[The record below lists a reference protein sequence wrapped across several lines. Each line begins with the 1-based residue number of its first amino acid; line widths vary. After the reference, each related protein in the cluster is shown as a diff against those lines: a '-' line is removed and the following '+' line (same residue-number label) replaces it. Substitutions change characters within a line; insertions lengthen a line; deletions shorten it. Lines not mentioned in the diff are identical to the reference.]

1 MSPAGPR
8 LSRVACFAVPAVSA
22 VLLGSLA
29 ACGSESGA
37 TGATTVSTL
46 STKVPAEYNGTDKGH
61 FDVLSE
67 PKEVPGTSFKV
78 GFLNTNAGQP
88 ILLAMQN
95 AAKAEVARL
104 GGSFIALD
112 ASSDPQKQASQM
124 NQVIAQQVDVIIVDP
139 TVATALGPGIT
150 RAEAAGI
157 PVIAIGTPPD
167 QSKPQNLGFE
177 TSISQGF
184 DYSVYRTMKALADE
198 HPGATFATMGLSIPV
213 DQLIFMLD
221 RIQYWGEEFGL
232 KFEGKVDTPNDNPLG
247 FGPATTTILGKYPDV
262 DFIVTFNDES
272 AVAAAT
278 TVATSGKDAKIVT
291 PNAAQPIARDAMK
304 AGRLEVVYRVPW
316 EQQGVQSVW
325 AAYDTL
331 TKQNLPLPE
340 FITVPGYTVTATSSP
355 RRPRRP

>member
-1 MSPAGPR
+1 MSLAVPGLR
-8 LSRVACFAVPAVSA
+8 RVACCAASA

-29 ACGSESGA
+29 ACGSASASASGPA
-37 TGATTVSTL
+37 TVSTL
-46 STKVPAEYNGTDKGH
+46 STKVPAGYNGSDKGH
-61 FDVLSE
+61 FDILTE
-67 PKEVPGTSFKV
+67 PKQVPGTSFEV
-78 GFLNTNAGQP
+78 GFLNTNAGQSS
-88 ILLAMQN
+88 LFAMQN
-95 AAKAEVARL
+95 AAKAEVERL

-124 NQVIAQQVDVIIVDP
+124 NQVIAQKVDVIIVDP

-150 RAEAAGI
+150 RAQAAGI

-167 QSKPQNLGFE
+167 QSKPQHLGFK

-213 DQLIFMLD
+213 DQLIFMLN
-221 RIQYWGEEFGL
+221 RIQYWGEQFGL

-247 FGPATTTILGKYPDV
+247 FGPATSTILGKYPDV

-272 AVAAAT
+272 AVAAAS
-278 TVATSGKDAKIVT
+278 TVTTSGKGAKIVT
-291 PNAAQPIARDAMK
+291 PNAAQPITRDAMK
-304 AGRLEVVYRVPW
+304 AGRLQVVYRVPW

-325 AAYDTL
+325 AAYDIL
-331 TKQNLPLPE
+331 TEQNLPLPE
-340 FITVPGYTVTATSSP
+340 FITVPGYTVTTDEVNEASWLK
-355 RRPRRP
+355 

>member
-1 MSPAGPR
+1 MSLDHPR
-8 LSRVACFAVPAVSA
+8 LSRAACFAASTVLVTLASGCAPDANGSNSSHAVS
-22 VLLGSLA
+22 S
-29 ACGSESGA
+29 
-37 TGATTVSTL
+37 L
-46 STKVPAEYNGTDKGH
+46 STAVPSAYDGSDSGH
-61 FDVLSE
+61 FDVLTD

-88 ILLAMQN
+88 ILLAMQK
-95 AAKAEVARL
+95 AAKAEVERL

-124 NQVIAQQVDVIIVDP
+124 NQVIAQKVDVIIVDP
-139 TVATALGPGIT
+139 TVATALSPGIK
-150 RAEAAGI
+150 AAKAAGI

-167 QSKPQNLGFE
+167 QTDPPVPGVE

-184 DYSVYRTMKALADE
+184 DYSVYRTMKALSTE

-221 RIQYWGEEFGL
+221 RIQYWGERFGL

-262 DFIVTFNDES
+262 DFVVTFNDES

-278 TVATSGKDAKIVT
+278 TIATSGKHAQVVT

-304 AGRLEVVYRVPW
+304 AGRLALVYRVPW

-331 TKQNLPLPE
+331 TKQNLPLPD
-340 FITVPGYTVTATSSP
+340 FITVPGYTVTADEVDEASWLK
-355 RRPRRP
+355 

>member
-1 MSPAGPR
+1 MSLAHPR
-8 LSRVACFAVPAVSA
+8 LSRAACFAASA
-22 VLLGSLA
+22 VLVSCLA
-29 ACGSESGA
+29 GCGSDANGA
-37 TGATTVSTL
+37 GSSDSVSSL
-46 STKVPAEYNGTDKGH
+46 SAAVPSDYKGSDAGH
-61 FDVLSE
+61 FDVLTK
-67 PKEVPGTSFKV
+67 PKEVHGASFRV

-95 AAKAEVARL
+95 AAKAEVERL
-104 GGSFIALD
+104 GGTFIALD

-124 NQVIAQQVDVIIVDP
+124 NQVIAQKVDVIIVDP
-139 TVATALGPGIT
+139 TVAAALTPGIK
-150 RAEAAGI
+150 AAKAAGI

-167 QSKPQNLGFE
+167 QTHPPTPGVE

-184 DYSVYRTMKALADE
+184 DYSVYRTMKALSEE
-198 HPGATFATMGLSIPV
+198 HAGATFATMGLSIPV

-221 RIQYWGEEFGL
+221 RIQHWGEQFGL
-232 KFEGKVDTPNDNPLG
+232 KFEGKVDTPSDNPLG

-278 TVATSGKDAKIVT
+278 TIATSGKKAQVVT

-304 AGRLEVVYRVPW
+304 AGRLALVYRTPW

-325 AAYDTL
+325 AAYDAL
-331 TKQNLPLPE
+331 TKQNVPLPA
-340 FITVPGYTVTATSSP
+340 FITVPGYTVTAGEVDQASWLK
-355 RRPRRP
+355 

>member
-1 MSPAGPR
+1 MPHLAPPLRRAGY
-8 LSRVACFAVPAVSA
+8 VAVSA
-22 VLLGSLA
+22 LLIGSLA
-29 ACGSESGA
+29 ACGSEAGASGSRA
-37 TGATTVSTL
+37 ASSL
-46 STKVPAEYNGTDKGH
+46 STAVPSDYDGSDAGH
-61 FDVLSE
+61 FQVLAK
-67 PKEVPGTSFKV
+67 PKEVPGTPFKV

-95 AAKAEVARL
+95 AAKAEVKRL
-104 GGSFIALD
+104 GGTFIGLD
-112 ASSDPQKQASQM
+112 AGSDPQKQASQM
-124 NQVIAQQVDVIIVDP
+124 NQVIAQKVNVIIVDP
-139 TVATALGPGIT
+139 TVATALGPGIA
-150 RAEAAGI
+150 RAKAAGI
-157 PVIAIGTPPD
+157 PVVAIGTPPD
-167 QSKPQNLGFE
+167 QSKPQTLGFE

-184 DYSVYRTMKALADE
+184 DYSVYRTMKALADK

-221 RIQYWGEEFGL
+221 RIQYWGEKFGL

-278 TVATSGKDAKIVT
+278 TVATSGKSARIVT

-304 AGRLEVVYRVPW
+304 AGRLELVYRVPW

-325 AAYDTL
+325 AAYDVVTE
-331 TKQNLPLPE
+331 QNLPLPT
-340 FITVPGYTVTATSSP
+340 FITVPGYVVTAGEVDQASWLK
-355 RRPRRP
+355 

>member
-1 MSPAGPR
+1 MSFAHPRVSRAACCAASAALVTMLAGCGSDAIGSGSPASVSS
-8 LSRVACFAVPAVSA
+8 LSTAVP
-22 VLLGSLA
+22 
-29 ACGSESGA
+29 SE
-37 TGATTVSTL
+37 
-46 STKVPAEYNGTDKGH
+46 YDGTDAGH
-61 FDVLSE
+61 FKVLTQ
-67 PKEVPGTSFKV
+67 PTVVPGTSFKV
-78 GFLNTNAGQP
+78 GFLDTNAGQP

-95 AAKAEVARL
+95 AAKAEIERL
-104 GGSFIALD
+104 GGSVIALD

-124 NQVIAQQVDVIIVDP
+124 NQVIAQKVDVIIVDP
-139 TVATALGPGIT
+139 TVAAALGPGIK
-150 RAEAAGI
+150 AAQEAGI

-167 QSKPQNLGFE
+167 QTDPPVPGVE

-184 DYSVYRTMKALADE
+184 DYSVYRTMKALSQE

-213 DQLIFMLD
+213 DQLIFMLE
-221 RIQYWGEEFGL
+221 RIQYWGEQFGL

-247 FGPATTTILGKYPDV
+247 FGPATSTILGKYPDV

-304 AGRLEVVYRVPW
+304 AGRLALVYRVPW

-325 AAYDTL
+325 AAYDTV
-331 TKQNLPLPE
+331 THQNLPLPA
-340 FITVPGYTVTATSSP
+340 FITVPGYTVAADEVDEASWLK
-355 RRPRRP
+355 